1 MDLRRET
8 PVHFRTTCTGLLRGD
23 AGQKLSNLIRLPHEL
38 TRLDTNTMTEAKL
51 DAKVRAACSHAPF
64 GRPSA
69 CPPHAQGPFPSRTA
83 PKVRASN
90 SPCLADMERAQCAWH
105 SFGMSFT
112 ATITIGDPS
121 HPEPQ
126 EGLPVDRLPDA
137 FVTPE
142 DARRAAQEHIEQLR
156 SRGLDGFYRVF
167 GEDGTEILS

>member
-1 MDLRRET
+1 MLT
-8 PVHFRTTCTGLLRGD
+8 FRPPDYG
-23 AGQKLSNLIRLPHEL
+23 SNPNPYP
-38 TRLDTNTMTEAKL
+38 T
-51 DAKVRAACSHAPF
+51 AA
-64 GRPSA
+64 
-69 CPPHAQGPFPSRTA
+69 
-83 PKVRASN
+83 KVRASN

-156 SRGLDGFYRVF
+156 SRGLDGFCRIF

>member
-38 TRLDTNTMTEAKL
+38 TRLGTNTMTVAKL

-69 CPPHAQGPFPSRTA
+69 CPPHARRPFPWRTA
-83 PKVRASN
+83 AKVRAREN
-90 SPCLADMERAQCAWH
+90 SPCLTDMERAQYPWH
-105 SFGMSFT
+105 NFGMSFA

-121 HPEPQ
+121 RPEPQ
-126 EGLPVDRLPDA
+126 EGLPVHRLPDA
-137 FVTPE
+137 FVTPGW
-142 DARRAAQEHIEQLR
+142 
-156 SRGLDGFYRVF
+156 SGRVVM
-167 GEDGTEILS
+167 TT